1 MPRRSWTS
9 SRERKGLSNLTRA
22 CPRAALPPRDLAG
35 ELFSL
40 VTFEMSETAAHPA
53 GDRSSASASYPDAL
67 PGGDAF
73 DVREEDAVAG
83 VLRWL
88 LMETDADAAAYL
100 RLGPGGVEQLRV
112 EPRGL
117 DPTRVAMLASRAH
130 EALMLAGRE
139 EHATTDAA
147 TTRWLGVGGSK
158 VLVLEGIPEL
168 EPVNASLRFARFA
181 IEWLAASRRG
191 ARLSVLEQRVRAVRG
206 VVWAEVTES
215 DPAQVRVML
224 SGQADAETTRKE
236 LQEAAD
242 GAHISIEGIEPEP
255 SREPRARLKD
265 LRMAMN
271 SNATAEVRIEW
282 EGRELKGLG
291 RGRASPAGRLYA
303 AALATADAMKPL
315 LETDLD
321 VMGLYET
328 QTDHTER
335 LLVVAMSVAG
345 EPLVGAV
352 RRGPGQDDASGV
364 RAVLDAVNRR
374 LARLAG
380 RYGQI

>member
-1 MPRRSWTS
+1 
-9 SRERKGLSNLTRA
+9 
-22 CPRAALPPRDLAG
+22 
-35 ELFSL
+35 
-40 VTFEMSETAAHPA
+40 VTFETSETAARPA
-53 GDRSSASASYPDAL
+53 GDESSASALYPDAP
-67 PGGDAF
+67 PGAEAF

-100 RLGPGGVEQLRV
+100 RLGPASVEQLRV

-117 DPTRVAMLASRAH
+117 DPARVAGLAGRAH
-130 EALMLAGRE
+130 EALMLTGRE

-191 ARLSVLEQRVRAVRG
+191 ARLSILERRIRAVPG
-206 VVWAEVTES
+206 VVWAEVNQAE
-215 DPAQVRVML
+215 PAHVRVML
-224 SGQADAETTRKE
+224 SGQADPEKTQIE
-236 LQEAAD
+236 LKEAAA

-255 SREPRARLKD
+255 SREPRARLTD

-271 SNATAEVRIEW
+271 SNATAEVRIDW

-291 RGRASPAGRLYA
+291 RGRASPSGRLYA

-315 LETDLD
+315 LETDLE

-328 QTDHTER
+328 QTDNAEK

-345 EPLVGAV
+345 EQLVGAV
-352 RRGPGQDDASGV
+352 RRGPGQDDASGA